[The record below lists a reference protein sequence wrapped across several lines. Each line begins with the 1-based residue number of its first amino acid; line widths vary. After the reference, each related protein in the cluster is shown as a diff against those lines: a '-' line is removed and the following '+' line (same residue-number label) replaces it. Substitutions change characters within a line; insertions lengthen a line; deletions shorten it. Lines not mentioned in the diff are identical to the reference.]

1 MEVKSVAVYK
11 TIVVHIE
18 RESIVYSV
26 TISDDVFDWF
36 EEFIEV
42 VNLESGEDVVCQD
55 PIYDEL
61 VGLAKN
67 EAENIDINP

>member
-1 MEVKSVAVYK
+1 MEVKSVEVYK
-11 TIVVHIE
+11 TITVHIE

-26 TISDDVFDWF
+26 TISDDAVWF
-36 EEFIEV
+36 GEFIEV
-42 VNLESGEDVVCQD
+42 VNLESGEDVEWQD

>member
-42 VNLESGEDVVCQD
+42 VNLESGEPVVWQD

-67 EAENIDINP
+67 ELENI